1 MKLGSE
7 VSVYVP
13 ILCEPS
19 PLPLAAPTKPSPYY
33 EEPDVSVCAQV
44 AHVVGVTPDP
54 STAGTG
60 FGAQAEANG
69 NGGLQEGTAVMEDG
83 VGTSSC
89 GGAAA
94 SGEGTAEIQPFDMW
108 SGQVGVGHGAW
119 ETGATW
125 M

>member
-1 MKLGSE
+1 M
-7 VSVYVP
+7 
-13 ILCEPS
+13 
-19 PLPLAAPTKPSPYY
+19 
-33 EEPDVSVCAQV
+33 SVCAQV
-44 AHVVGVTPDP
+44 AHVVGVTPAP

-60 FGAQAEANG
+60 FGAQSEANG
-69 NGGLQEGTAVMEDG
+69 DGGQQEGTAAMEDG
-83 VGTSSC
+83 VGTSSL